1 MGKIQTLKKRE
12 KSSKITSKAKF
23 AAKPRLKVGSQAYD
37 YSAASEMAN
46 RKFISEAI
54 ADALI
59 DGDADAVREILLAHL
74 EQVHKDHF
82 YKRAGISR
90 RALFKLMEPNA
101 NPTLESLA
109 KVCKALTEAA

>member
-1 MGKIQTLKKRE
+1 MGKVQTSKRLR
-12 KSSKITSKAKF
+12 KSSKNTSKAK
-23 AAKPRLKVGSQAYD
+23 ATAKPRLKPGSPAYN
-37 YSAASEMAN
+37 YSAASELAN

-59 DGDADAVREILLAHL
+59 DGDADAVREILFSHL

-82 YKRAGISR
+82 YKDAGISR
-90 RALFKLMEPNA
+90 RALYKLMEPDA

-109 KVCKALTEAA
+109 KVCKSLARAS

>member
-1 MGKIQTLKKRE
+1 MGKMQTLKKRE
-12 KSSKITSKAKF
+12 KSSRNTLKAKP
-23 AAKPRLKVGSQAYD
+23 AAKPRLKAGSSAYD
-37 YSAASEMAN
+37 YSAASELAN

-59 DGDADAVREILLAHL
+59 DGDADAVREILLSHL
-74 EQVHKDHF
+74 EQVHKDNF
-82 YKRAGISR
+82 YKDAGISR

-109 KVCKALTEAA
+109 KVCKALAEAA

>member
-1 MGKIQTLKKRE
+1 MGKMQTSKKQE
-12 KSSKITSKAKF
+12 KSSKNTLKAKNIT
-23 AAKPRLKVGSQAYD
+23 KPRLKAGSPAYD
-37 YSAASEMAN
+37 YSAASELAN

-59 DGDADAVREILLAHL
+59 DGDADAIREILIAHL
-74 EQVHKDHF
+74 EQVNKDNF
-82 YKRAGISR
+82 YKDAGISR

-109 KVCKALTEAA
+109 KVCKALAEAA

>member
-1 MGKIQTLKKRE
+1 MM
-12 KSSKITSKAKF
+12 
-23 AAKPRLKVGSQAYD
+23 RLLFGWPPD
-37 YSAASEMAN
+37 GCWDW
-46 RKFISEAI
+46 RPI

-59 DGDADAVREILLAHL
+59 DGDADAIREILLSHL

-82 YKRAGISR
+82 YKDAGISR

-109 KVCKALTEAA
+109 KVCKALAEAV

>member
-1 MGKIQTLKKRE
+1 MGKTRTLKKLE
-12 KSSKITSKAKF
+12 KSSKNTLKAKV
-23 AAKPRLKVGSQAYD
+23 ALKPRLKSGVQAYD
-37 YSAASEMAN
+37 YSAASELAN
-46 RKFISEAI
+46 RKFISDAI

-59 DGDADAVREILLAHL
+59 DGDADAVREILLSHL

-82 YKRAGISR
+82 YKDAGISR

-109 KVCKALTEAA
+109 KVCKALAEAA